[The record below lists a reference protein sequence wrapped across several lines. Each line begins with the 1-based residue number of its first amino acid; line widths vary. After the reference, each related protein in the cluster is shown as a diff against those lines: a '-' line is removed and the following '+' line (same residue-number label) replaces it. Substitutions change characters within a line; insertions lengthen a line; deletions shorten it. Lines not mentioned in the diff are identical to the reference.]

1 MTTAIHSGPATAA
14 TTCLRMGRLSLRK
27 GEGEGERLSWFNCVC
42 SFQTPHLNPLPL
54 LKGRGDRDHSTN
66 DTFR

>member
-1 MTTAIHSGPATAA
+1 MTTAIHSRPGAGT

-27 GEGEGERLSWFNCVC
+27 GEVEGEGLSWFNCVC

-66 DTFR
+66 ATFR

>member
-1 MTTAIHSGPATAA
+1 MTTAIHSEPGVGT

-27 GEGEGERLSWFNCVC
+27 GEGEGEGLSWFNCVC

-66 DTFR
+66 ATFR

>member
-27 GEGEGERLSWFNCVC
+27 GEGEGEGLSWFSCLC

-66 DTFR
+66 ATFR

>member
-1 MTTAIHSGPATAA
+1 MTTAIHSRPGADK

-27 GEGEGERLSWFNCVC
+27 GEGEGEDLSPFNCVC
-42 SFQTPHLNPLPL
+42 SFQIPHLNPLPL

-66 DTFR
+66 ATFR